1 VSAILTITEPSGHIR
16 EFGLEDGHTYT
27 VGRAKDNDI
36 VLNDPRVSRKHAH
49 IKAENGDYRLIDG
62 YYENGN
68 LIRSVNHIFVNGAPV
83 VEKALEASDAVKIG
97 ETEIAFRKIVPFSE
111 QRQDYVADMP
121 SNVASVHIDLSSLE
135 FGQPGTVDVKV
146 TPIVTEPPIA
156 APKTPPPRIAT
167 PPIVQKTEEPP
178 PPRIEQPKSMPSAV
192 QPAPVVQPPP
202 VAKEP
207 TIPATKDQPAAVKY
221 DDAPLGHTQ
230 LQMSAKE
237 IIGRP
242 SHSSFESPVASPDE
256 IKDLRR
262 KAKMLELVY
271 EMSRTLGTVF
281 DLKEIFEKATDLIF
295 RGTPADRVVA
305 LLADKPASESG
316 EFELSQIAALAR
328 SQSLEQLSEKLTV
341 SRTITQKVMRERVAL
356 LSQDAR
362 SDAQFGGAE
371 SIVAQGVRSTICAPL
386 ITESN
391 VHGVVY
397 ADRLDPFAAFTPDDL
412 ELISAVAA
420 QAAVTVETVRAHTR
434 LAREEVAR
442 ANYSRFMPEYVVKE
456 LLNNP
461 DSFRLGGAN
470 QTITVLFADIR
481 GFTSLSERENPERV
495 VKLLN
500 RYFSAMTE
508 IIFAHRGTLDKYI
521 GDGLMALFGAP
532 NASPNDALNAVKAA
546 VAMQR
551 RIIALNGELVAEQL
565 SPVTVGIGLHTGVA
579 TVGYI
584 GSDKRSEYTAIG
596 DTVNLAARL
605 ESNARGG
612 QILISEATAEAV
624 NGAFPLVA
632 HEPLTV
638 KNRVQPVNLF
648 EVNLA

>member
-16 EFGLEDGHTYT
+16 EFGLEDGNTYT

-49 IKAENGDYRLIDG
+49 ITAANGDYKLIDG
-62 YYENGN
+62 YYENGI
-68 LIRSVNHIFVNGAPV
+68 LVRSVNHVFVNGAPV
-83 VEKALEASDAVKIG
+83 IEKSLDATDAVKIG

-111 QRQDYVADMP
+111 QKQDYIADMP
-121 SNVASVHIDLSSLE
+121 SNVASVHIDVSSLD
-135 FGQPGTVDVKV
+135 FGKPGTLDVKV
-146 TPIVTEPPIA
+146 TPIAAEPPVA
-156 APKTPPPRIAT
+156 RPAT
-167 PPIVQKTEEPP
+167 PPLATPGVAKKEDPL
-178 PPRIEQPKSMPSAV
+178 PPRIEQPKSMPPVARPIT
-192 QPAPVVQPPP
+192 PAQETES
-202 VAKEP
+202 VAKEA
-207 TIPATKDQPAAVKY
+207 PAPVKY

-230 LQMSAKE
+230 LQMSANE

-242 SHSSFESPVASPDE
+242 SHSSFEAPVATPE
-256 IKDLRR
+256 EVKNLRR

-305 LLADKPASESG
+305 LLAEESSAQNG
-316 EFELSQIAALAR
+316 EFDLSQIAARAR
-328 SQSLEQLSEKLTV
+328 SQTIEQISEKLTV
-341 SRTITQKVMRERVAL
+341 SRTITQKVMRERVAI

-362 SDAQFGGAE
+362 TDAQFSGAE

-442 ANYSRFMPEYVVKE
+442 ANYSRFMPEYVVKQ
-456 LLNNP
+456 LLDNP

-508 IIFAHRGTLDKYI
+508 IIFAHGGTLDKYI

-532 NASPNDALNAVKAA
+532 NATSDDALNAVKAA

-551 RIIALNGELVAEQL
+551 RIMALNGDLVAEQL

-579 TVGYI
+579 TIGYI

-612 QILISEATAEAV
+612 QILISEATADAI
-624 NGAFPLVA
+624 NGAFSLVA
-632 HEPLTV
+632 REALTV

-648 EVNLA
+648 EVDLA